1 MILGVLQSVVSKYMV
16 YYKSKAGQIFSFS
29 NKSCGV
35 PVDLLAIKFVFELRL
50 YKKIG
55 KETVYILPIYVP
67 NWSTN
72 KQGIIIYFVY
82 LEPDPQHVWDMNP
95 ASNFDAGN
103 AQLLML

>member
-82 LEPDPQHVWDMNP
+82 LEPDPQHVWDMNL

-103 AQLLML
+103 VQFRC

>member
-50 YKKIG
+50 YKKSG
-55 KETVYILPIYVP
+55 KETLC
-67 NWSTN
+67 SKSSN
-72 KQGIIIYFVY
+72 KQQGYIKSVK
-82 LEPDPQHVWDMNP
+82 
-95 ASNFDAGN
+95 NF
-103 AQLLML
+103 